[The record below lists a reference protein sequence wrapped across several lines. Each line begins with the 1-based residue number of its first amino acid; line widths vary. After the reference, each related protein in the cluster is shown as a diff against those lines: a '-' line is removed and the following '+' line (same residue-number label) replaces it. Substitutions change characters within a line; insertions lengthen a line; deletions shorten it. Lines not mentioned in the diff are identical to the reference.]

1 MPARC
6 YSRAEVIE
14 LLHLKPRTF
23 DRLKAKGALPFV
35 EEVKPSM
42 GPKHK
47 LYRADLLDRY
57 LAGEWGTSRY
67 LSKHKKGAA
76 REAAAAV

>member
-1 MPARC
+1 MPARV

-23 DRLKAKGALPFV
+23 DRLKARGALPFV
-35 EEVKPSM
+35 EEIKPVL
-42 GPKHK
+42 GRNK

-57 LAGEWGTSRY
+57 LSGEWGASRY
-67 LSKHKKGAA
+67 LSAHKRGAP
-76 REAAAAV
+76 REARP